1 MSVCVCAGKPPR
13 RHTPPLHDLIF
24 HHKSVSQRDVLLCS
38 LLWSNNLWAEHGG
51 RQGRCTSVVSR
62 TNTQAPVT
70 LFIKGERARKR
81 VRRCVFVYKS
91 LHANTKWTRAQL
103 GLRCGPQ
110 QRKHDSDSHIQS
122 FTHTS
127 THTHLRAPWRLAQ
140 LRPVMDWLHSCRD
153 RRAMDGE
160 PRRWREERDGGG
172 GRGGGR
178 GGVRV
183 RACVHARVVLEE
195 RKRAE
200 CSGLGAR
207 EDLTRG
213 PSRSFPPRQ
222 HVSFPL
228 NKQPFCGHERGWR
241 SALSI
246 SPLSP
251 LPLPPS
257 VLLYL
262 LYEPLCVCVWV
273 GGVCII
279 YAY

>member
-1 MSVCVCAGKPPR
+1 MVQQ
-13 RHTPPLHDLIF
+13 
-24 HHKSVSQRDVLLCS
+24 SVSR
-38 LLWSNNLWAEHGG
+38 ARG
-51 RQGRCTSVVSR
+51 RQGWCTSVVSC

-81 VRRCVFVYKS
+81 VCMCVFVYKS

-127 THTHLRAPWRLAQ
+127 THTPTHALTARPAPTRDGLAALLPWQTSDGWRAEKMKGRKGWWR
-140 LRPVMDWLHSCRD
+140 RK
-153 RRAMDGE
+153 
-160 PRRWREERDGGG
+160 RRWEGWGEG
-172 GRGGGR
+172 
-178 GGVRV
+178 
-183 RACVHARVVLEE
+183 ACMHARVVLEE

-262 LYEPLCVCVWV
+262 LYEPLSVCVWV